1 MAALCRRFGKL
12 RFCEFIQ
19 FLTPKEKIME
29 EKCPVN
35 GKSNPVVVFFMTAF
49 ILAVA
54 GCASPPP
61 IRPAL
66 SQTVI
71 NVQRSGTRLDT
82 GDVYVYVD
90 DRCLNEKTPIKA
102 GQFSVFP
109 VTNGVHYI
117 HAVCK
122 RLGSDLVSEAIN
134 FSASSKT
141 VSFVVETVNPPGL
154 FSGSKLVVSRSDVS
168 DDTGTQTDQDMQESY
183 VTVQ

>member
-1 MAALCRRFGKL
+1 LSETEVFDQAS
-12 RFCEFIQ
+12 
-19 FLTPKEKIME
+19 FLKSKENIMVG
-29 EKCPVN
+29 KCPVS
-35 GKSNPVVVFFMTAF
+35 GKNSFVAAFFSAVLMLVF
-49 ILAVA
+49 A

-71 NVQRSGTRLDT
+71 NVQRSATRLDT

-90 DRCLNEKTPIKA
+90 DKLLNEKAPIKP

-122 RLGSDLVSEAIN
+122 RFGSDLASEAIN
-134 FSASSKT
+134 FSASSTT

-154 FSGSKLVVSRSDVS
+154 FSGAKLVISRSDVS
-168 DDTGTQTDQDMQESY
+168 DDTGSQTDQDIQESY
-183 VTVQ
+183 GSVR

>member
-1 MAALCRRFGKL
+1 MA
-12 RFCEFIQ
+12 
-19 FLTPKEKIME
+19 
-29 EKCPVN
+29 EKCSVN
-35 GKSNPVVVFFMTAF
+35 GKNNIVVALF
-49 ILAVA
+49 IAVLALVVA

-71 NVQRSGTRLDT
+71 NVQRSATRLDT
-82 GDVYVYVD
+82 GDVYIYVD
-90 DRCLNEKTPIKA
+90 DKCLNEKAPIKP

-122 RLGSDLVSEAIN
+122 RFGSNLVSDAIN

-141 VSFVVETVNPPGL
+141 VSFVVEAVNPPGL
-154 FSGSKLVVSRSDVS
+154 FSRVKLVVTRSDVS
-168 DDTGTQTDQDMQESY
+168 DDTGTQTNQDMQESY
-183 VTVQ
+183 GNVQ